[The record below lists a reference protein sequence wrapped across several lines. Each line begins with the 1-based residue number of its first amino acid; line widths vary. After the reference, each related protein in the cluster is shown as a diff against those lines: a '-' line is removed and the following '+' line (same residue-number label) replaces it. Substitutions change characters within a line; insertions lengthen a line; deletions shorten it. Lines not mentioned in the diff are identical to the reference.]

1 MCAAC
6 WTTTSA
12 DRARPSP
19 GPPSLGL
26 AHHLP
31 APSSSAAVLH
41 TLLSIVV
48 LFYSSDMDALKAEIA
63 NKRKALEIPAVD
75 GRPTKYIRRGDLERL
90 KEEQERKAREAE
102 EERRRQEKEREERER
117 EEERRRKE
125 AKKVSLGLSVV
136 RALVRKAEH
145 ELENRTA
152 HSVDPPLLHIQRAA
166 RPPPQRPHSTF
177 QTRRLSVDSAPRASP
192 FASSASPTRSAACV
206 SVPWSSSRR
215 KTTNVME
222 VRMTSRRRSRTWT
235 NKPRRKLHGRRA
247 RRRTRRP
254 PS

>member
-63 NKRKALEIPAVD
+63 NKRKALEIPATD
-75 GRPTKYIRRGDLERL
+75 GARPTKYIRRGELERL
-90 KEEQERKAREAE
+90 KEEQERKEREAQE
-102 EERRRQEKEREERER
+102 EQRRLERECEERER
-117 EEERRRKE
+117 EERRERILEERRRGEDRKRFRRSSSYSDSYHSASE
-125 AKKVSLGLSVV
+125 DE
-136 RALVRKAEH
+136 RPRKAGE
-145 ELENRTA
+145 
-152 HSVDPPLLHIQRAA
+152 
-166 RPPPQRPHSTF
+166 
-177 QTRRLSVDSAPRASP
+177 
-192 FASSASPTRSAACV
+192 
-206 SVPWSSSRR
+206 SR
-215 KTTNVME
+215 
-222 VRMTSRRRSRTWT
+222 
-235 NKPRRKLHGRRA
+235 
-247 RRRTRRP
+247 
-254 PS
+254 